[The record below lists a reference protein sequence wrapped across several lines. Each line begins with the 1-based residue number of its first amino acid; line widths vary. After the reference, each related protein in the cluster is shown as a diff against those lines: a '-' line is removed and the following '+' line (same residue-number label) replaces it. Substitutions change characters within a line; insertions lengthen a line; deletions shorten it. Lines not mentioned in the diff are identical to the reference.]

1 MLTVRAQQET
11 QKKNLCQAD
20 LKVQRQEISTL
31 RSSEKQLKQEV
42 NHQLEL
48 KLSLEK
54 HNQELRR

>member
-1 MLTVRAQQET
+1 MQQET

-31 RSSEKQLKQEV
+31 HSSEKQLKQEV
-42 NHQLEL
+42 NHLLEL

-54 HNQELRR
+54 HNQELRRLEAH